1 MEKQNE
7 TLKTS
12 QLLEQLQE
20 LYRKRKSYR
29 WVPLIWI
36 GVCFLDI
43 GLWVVLGDIMIDMP
57 ISLAFFLFV
66 ILAVAVLIAFGGK
79 RIFTEKINKKISQL
93 LKDNILPSVLQ
104 DAFDSAEYI
113 SGNRLSDDR
122 IRSVDM
128 SLPSYQHVRGSDYIK
143 GVYHGLPFE
152 ISYIDLTITKEREVE
167 VEEDGE
173 KRWTIEK
180 YEESV
185 FSGQWMV
192 CELGKAIGG
201 ELFVRKRRQQDD
213 ARAEGD
219 AMILGDLIEE
229 VTRDAFSEEFYT
241 ICSGTAGRFMTDEM
255 KKYIMA
261 VWEISGHRFRLRI
274 TPEGRVHLI
283 GHSSFHVREIA
294 NEEELATLIGEYK
307 ELISF
312 FTDCL
317 DNLTA
322 AL

>member
-1 MEKQNE
+1 MEKQNG
-7 TLKTS
+7 TLKTG

-29 WVPLIWI
+29 WIPLIWI
-36 GVCFLDI
+36 GVCALDV
-43 GLWVVLGDIMIDMP
+43 GLLIVLSDMMIDYPM
-57 ISLAFFLFV
+57 SLAFFLFAV
-66 ILAVAVLIAFGGK
+66 LVVAVLKAAIGK
-79 RIFTEKINKKISQL
+79 SILVGRINKKISQF

-104 DAFDSAEYI
+104 DAFESAEYI
-113 SGNRLSDDR
+113 SGNRLSDDL

-128 SLPSYQHVRGSDYIK
+128 SLPPYQHVCGSDYIK

-152 ISYIDLTITKEREVE
+152 LSHIDLTVTKEREVE

-173 KRWTIEK
+173 RRWKIEK

-213 ARAEGD
+213 TRAEGD
-219 AMILGDLIEE
+219 AMILGELIEE
-229 VTRDAFSEEFYT
+229 APRDAFSEEFYT

-255 KKYIMA
+255 KKYIMDA
-261 VWEISGHRFRLRI
+261 REISGHRFRMRI

-283 GHSSFHVREIA
+283 GHNSFHVREIA
-294 NEEELATLIGEYK
+294 SEEELAALIGEYK
-307 ELISF
+307 KLISF